1 MSDSI
6 KKHAEMQQTT
16 KYITDELIEERLTT
30 KGFGDQ
36 DSHDEEHVFDSVC
49 KHFDLNLTD
58 TWKPNLDFYIYEEST
73 ADGYTVYVGT
83 HDTKNIDV
91 SEHVYYYDNELTS
104 LLVQAVIDADHGD
117 AEIYLS
123 ALNDNESWITD
134 AMSELYIDLY
144 KLYVEEITNELVD
157 EGYTIKP
164 DASMLD
170 VLNLIANND

>member
-6 KKHAEMQQTT
+6 KKHAEMQQTP
-16 KYITDELIEERLTT
+16 KYITDELIEERLTM
-30 KGFGDQ
+30 KGFSEQ
-36 DSHDEEHVFDSVC
+36 DSHDEEHVFESVC
-49 KHFDLNLTD
+49 KHFDLTLTD

-83 HDTKNIDV
+83 HEPNSISV

-123 ALNDNESWITD
+123 ALNDGESWIQD
-134 AMSELYIDLY
+134 AMNELYVDLY
-144 KLYVEEITNELVD
+144 ELYVEEITNELID
-157 EGYTIKP
+157 EGYQKQLGAV
-164 DASMLD
+164 DL
-170 VLNLIANND
+170 LNLLATND

>member
-6 KKHAEMQQTT
+6 KKHAEMQEQP
-16 KYITDELIEERLTT
+16 KYITDELIEERLTM
-30 KGFGDQ
+30 KGFSEQ
-36 DSHDEEHVFDSVC
+36 DSHDEEHVMDAVC
-49 KHFDLNLTD
+49 KHFDLTLTD

-83 HDTKNIDV
+83 HDPDKMSV
-91 SEHVYYYDNELTS
+91 SEDVYYYDNELTS
-104 LLVQAVIDADHGD
+104 LLAQAVIDADHGD

-123 ALNDNESWITD
+123 ALNDGESWITD

-144 KLYVEEITNELVD
+144 KLYVEEITNELID
-157 EGYTIKP
+157 EGYSLKP

>member
-6 KKHAEMQQTT
+6 KKHAEMQEQP
-16 KYITDELIEERLTT
+16 KYITDELIEERLTM
-30 KGFGDQ
+30 KGFSEQ

-83 HDTKNIDV
+83 HDPDKMSV
-91 SEHVYYYDNELTS
+91 SEDVYYYDNELTS
-104 LLVQAVIDADHGD
+104 LLAQAVIDADHGD

-123 ALNDNESWITD
+123 ALNDGESWITD

-144 KLYVEEITNELVD
+144 KLYVDEITDELID
-157 EGYTIKP
+157 EGYQKQLGAV
-164 DASMLD
+164 DL
-170 VLNLIANND
+170 LNLLANND

>member
-16 KYITDELIEERLTT
+16 KYITDELIEERLTM
-30 KGFGDQ
+30 KGFSEQ
-36 DSHDEEHVFDSVC
+36 DSHDEEHVMDAVC
-49 KHFDLNLTD
+49 KHFDLTLTD
-58 TWKPNLDFYIYEEST
+58 TWKPNLDYYIYEETT
-73 ADGYTVYVGT
+73 ADGYTVYVGA
-83 HDTKNIDV
+83 HDPDKMCISEDV
-91 SEHVYYYDNELTS
+91 HYYDSDLS
-104 LLVQAVIDADHGD
+104 SILVQAVIDADHGD

-123 ALNDNESWITD
+123 ALNDGESWITD

-144 KLYVEEITNELVD
+144 KLYVEEITDELFD
-157 EGYTIKP
+157 EGYVKQP

>member
-6 KKHAEMQQTT
+6 KKHAEMQEQP
-16 KYITDELIEERLTT
+16 KYITDELIEERLTM
-30 KGFGDQ
+30 KGFSEQ
-36 DSHDEEHVFDSVC
+36 DSHAEEHVMDAVC
-49 KHFDLNLTD
+49 KHFDLTLTD

-83 HDTKNIDV
+83 HDPDKMSV
-91 SEHVYYYDNELTS
+91 SEDVYYYDNELTS
-104 LLVQAVIDADHGD
+104 LLAQAVIDADHGD

-123 ALNDNESWITD
+123 ALNDGESWITD

-144 KLYVEEITNELVD
+144 KLYVEEITNELID
-157 EGYTIKP
+157 EGYSLKP

>member
-6 KKHAEMQQTT
+6 KKHAEMQEQP
-16 KYITDELIEERLTT
+16 KYITDELIEERLTM
-30 KGFGDQ
+30 KGFSEQ
-36 DSHDEEHVFDSVC
+36 DSHDEEHVMDAVC
-49 KHFDLNLTD
+49 KHFDLTLTD

-83 HDTKNIDV
+83 HDFNQINVNENI
-91 SEHVYYYDNELTS
+91 YYYDNELTS

-117 AEIYLS
+117 AEIYIG
-123 ALNDNESWITD
+123 ALNDGESWITD

-144 KLYVEEITNELVD
+144 KLYVEEITDKLID
-157 EGYTIKP
+157 EGYQKQP

>member
-16 KYITDELIEERLTT
+16 KYITDELIEERLTM
-30 KGFGDQ
+30 KGFSEQ
-36 DSHDEEHVFDSVC
+36 DSHDEEHVFESVC
-49 KHFDLNLTD
+49 KHFDLTLTD

-83 HDTKNIDV
+83 HEPNSISV

-104 LLVQAVIDADHGD
+104 LLAQAVIDADHGD

-123 ALNDNESWITD
+123 ALNDGESWITD

-144 KLYVEEITNELVD
+144 KLYVDEITDELFD
-157 EGYTIKP
+157 EGYVKQP

>member
-6 KKHAEMQQTT
+6 KKHAEMQEQP
-16 KYITDELIEERLTT
+16 KYITDELIEERLTM
-30 KGFGDQ
+30 KGFSEQ
-36 DSHDEEHVFDSVC
+36 DSHDEEHVFESVC
-49 KHFDLNLTD
+49 KHFDLTLTD

-83 HDTKNIDV
+83 HEPNSISV

-123 ALNDNESWITD
+123 ALNDGESWIQD
-134 AMSELYIDLY
+134 AMNELYVDLY
-144 KLYVEEITNELVD
+144 ELYVEEITNELID
-157 EGYTIKP
+157 EGYQKQLGAV
-164 DASMLD
+164 DL
-170 VLNLIANND
+170 LNLLATND

>member
-16 KYITDELIEERLTT
+16 KYITDELIEERLTM
-30 KGFGDQ
+30 KGFSEQ
-36 DSHDEEHVFDSVC
+36 DSHDEEHVFESVC
-49 KHFDLNLTD
+49 KHFDLTLTD

-83 HDTKNIDV
+83 HEPNSISV

-123 ALNDNESWITD
+123 ALNDGESWIQD
-134 AMSELYIDLY
+134 AMNELYVDLY
-144 KLYVEEITNELVD
+144 ELYVEEITNELID
-157 EGYTIKP
+157 EGYSLKP

-170 VLNLIANND
+170 VLNLIATND

>member
-6 KKHAEMQQTT
+6 KKHAEMQQTP
-16 KYITDELIEERLTT
+16 KYITDELIEERLTM
-30 KGFGDQ
+30 KGFSEQ
-36 DSHDEEHVFDSVC
+36 DSHDEEHVMDAVC
-49 KHFDLNLTD
+49 KHFDLTLTD

-83 HDTKNIDV
+83 HDPDKMSV
-91 SEHVYYYDNELTS
+91 SEDVYYYDNELTS

-123 ALNDNESWITD
+123 ALNDGESWITD

-144 KLYVEEITNELVD
+144 KLYVEEITNELID
-157 EGYTIKP
+157 EGYSLKP

>member
-6 KKHAEMQQTT
+6 KKHAEMQEQP
-16 KYITDELIEERLTT
+16 KYITDELIEERLTM
-30 KGFGDQ
+30 KGFSEQ

-123 ALNDNESWITD
+123 ALNDGESWITD

>member
-6 KKHAEMQQTT
+6 KKHAEMQEQP
-16 KYITDELIEERLTT
+16 KYITDELIEERLTM
-30 KGFGDQ
+30 KGFSEQ

-49 KHFDLNLTD
+49 THFDLNLTD

-83 HDTKNIDV
+83 HDPDKMSV
-91 SEHVYYYDNELTS
+91 SEDVYYYDNELTS

-123 ALNDNESWITD
+123 ALHDHESWIQD
-134 AMSELYIDLY
+134 AMSELYVDLY
-144 KLYVEEITNELVD
+144 KLYVEEIEHELID
-157 EGYTIKP
+157 EGYSLKP

-170 VLNLIANND
+170 VLNLIATND